1 VIQVTD
7 CYKHPENPVSK
18 LWLRRH
24 GLRNSLLLGLGLALA
39 FAASGCGSAQHPV
52 VHGGA
57 QLLRDGDL
65 PGWTAVPAEPGL
77 GELAPALSGL
87 TVTGRVEAPALV
99 HAGDAA
105 RVTAFVFAT
114 SADAATAL
122 GRGRDPAYRPF
133 IEQEFGGAVVARRPG
148 TGYRLRV
155 TRAAEPGSDTVELY
169 LLRSG
174 RVLAL
179 VELLSAD
186 GFDQADRDRVL
197 DLVRSRLGLTT

>member
-1 VIQVTD
+1 MQVTL
-7 CYKHPENPVSK
+7 CYKHGNRAGC
-18 LWLRRH
+18 RRFA
-24 GLRNSLLLGLGLALA
+24 LRNTVLLGLGLALP
-39 FAASGCGSAQHPV
+39 FAASGCGSAQPA

-65 PGWTAVPAEPGL
+65 PGWKPVRAEPGL

-87 TVTGRVEAPALV
+87 TVTGRIEAPALV

-105 RVTAFVFAT
+105 RVTALVFAT
-114 SADAATAL
+114 SVDAARAL

-133 IEQEFGGAVVARRPG
+133 IEQEFGGAVVGRGPS

-155 TRAAEPGSDTVELY
+155 TRGAEPGSDTVELY

-197 DLVRSRLGLTT
+197 DLVRSRLGLST